1 MAAIPPITDTTK
13 QRILNWWK
21 SQPQEHRVTLGA
33 SELGVECERAA
44 WFKYRWFKNIE
55 FEPRMLRLFDH
66 GKKEE
71 QRVFDD
77 LINIGCTID
86 THDAEGKQYNFNAL
100 DGNLTGSFDAAVIGF
115 PEKPNWH
122 VLEIK
127 THNEK
132 SFKDLQKNGVKKS
145 KYRHYVQMQVYM
157 GLSGISHACYFAV
170 NKNDDD
176 LHIEFIDFDDVFYN
190 AMLEKAGRIIN
201 STNPLVKINDHPSFY
216 ICKMCD
222 YNEICHSG
230 ASFNMNC
237 RTCIHSKPTHNGLWH
252 CNLHKTELDKNA
264 QLKGCDKYEAIKI
277 VPKRSY

>member
-1 MAAIPPITDTTK
+1 MAEVPIIKSTK
-13 QRILNWWK
+13 QAIFDWWA
-21 SQPQEHRVTLGA
+21 SQPNELRPTLGA

-44 WFKYRWFKNIE
+44 WFKYRWFKNSE

-77 LINIGCTID
+77 LKNIGVQIES
-86 THDAEGKQYNFNAL
+86 HDVNGNQYRFSAL
-100 DGNLTGSFDAAVIGF
+100 DGNLTGSFDAAVKGL
-115 PEKPNWH
+115 PENPEWH

-127 THNEK
+127 THNDK

-157 GLSGISHACYFAV
+157 GFSDIPRACYFAV

-176 LHIEFIDFDDVFYN
+176 LYIQFIDFDKYFYS
-190 AMLEKAGRIIN
+190 AMLEKAKRIIN
-201 STNPLVKINDHPSFY
+201 SNNPLAKIDERPSFFV
-216 ICKMCD
+216 CKMCEFND
-222 YNEICHSG
+222 VCHLG
-230 ASFNMNC
+230 ASFMKNC
-237 RTCIHSKPTHNGLWH
+237 RTCVNSKPDKNGNWF
-252 CNLHKTELDKNA
+252 CNLHKKILNVEE

-277 VPKRSY
+277 VPKRSD